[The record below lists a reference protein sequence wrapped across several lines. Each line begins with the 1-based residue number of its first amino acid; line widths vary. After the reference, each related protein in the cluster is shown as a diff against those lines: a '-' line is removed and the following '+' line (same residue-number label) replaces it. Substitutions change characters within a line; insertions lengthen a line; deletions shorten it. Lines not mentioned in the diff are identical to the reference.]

1 MLNLLPSRRMVLEI
15 IGETLYNAVV
25 REVVRDQVSAGRR
38 FASKIID
45 KVSPRTREEEGER
58 SIIMMEEGDVTQKV
72 HRPYT
77 DFLKPEAKQVS
88 TPFSKLRLVCG
99 VSSVAG

>member
-1 MLNLLPSRRMVLEI
+1 MLNLLPSRRMILEI
-15 IGETLYNAVV
+15 IGETIYNAVV
-25 REVVRDQVSAGRR
+25 PEMVRDQVSAGRR
-38 FASKIID
+38 FASKIIE

-58 SIIMMEEGDVTQKV
+58 SIVMMEEGDVTQRV

-77 DFLKPEAKQVS
+77 DFLKLEAKQVS
-88 TPFSKLRLVCG
+88 FPCNILRLVCG